1 MFTATASTGVVTITT
16 TKDIISPITNIIS
29 QLTNRNNEAE
39 KNNSAIEDISE
50 YSSLVVEQIQNFI
63 TNIVLN
69 IIRSQEFD
77 EKLKDEM
84 YDGKLIGKKKKKKKF
99 FLKKKKKKKFFLK
112 KKKKFKI
119 KTNIIIY

>member
-84 YDGKLIGKKKKKKKF
+84 YDGKLIGKKKKKKKNF
-99 FLKKKKKKKFFLK
+99 FLKKKKKT
-112 KKKKFKI
+112 FKI